1 MCPLIFA
8 LPTTHFVISLLL
20 ELTTTVIFRSTL
32 SPIVLASAVSVARSL
47 LSLRTLFSPFDN
59 KRVSRTRGFLSVSK
73 LCSFSFS
80 LIRKGCSHSIRRSSN
95 SFWALL
101 KNASAI
107 SGRVAQVLLSVS
119 YEHLSL
125 CIPYYMNVIPT
136 NLKVRCH

>member
-1 MCPLIFA
+1 MPSPPHISSSLYFWNSQQQLSFDRHCPPLCSH
-8 LPTTHFVISLLL
+8 LPF
-20 ELTTTVIFRSTL
+20 
-32 SPIVLASAVSVARSL
+32 
-47 LSLRTLFSPFDN
+47 LSLVHCFHSETLFSPFDN
-59 KRVSRTRGFLSVSK
+59 KRVSRTRGSFLSVSK

-107 SGRVAQVLLSVS
+107 SGRAVQVLLSVP